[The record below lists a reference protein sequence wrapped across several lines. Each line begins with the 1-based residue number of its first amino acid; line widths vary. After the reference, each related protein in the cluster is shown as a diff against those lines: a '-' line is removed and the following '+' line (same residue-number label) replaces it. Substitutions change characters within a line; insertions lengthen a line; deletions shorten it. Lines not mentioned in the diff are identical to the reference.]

1 MSRLRVCRP
10 GEHRPLCPSGWE
22 RRLRGSVALRPF
34 RVCAPGTFTRVYCS
48 ACGGR
53 WRRGSPRQA
62 LAVLRVLWESVHLSG
77 QLWAWGHRGHGLS
90 LCPLVLKEKVYVAL
104 QRQREQCQ
112 GRCRACPGEETGGQ
126 RRLVWLLVARGWPR
140 GSPRPMS
147 GAGGGGMLTR
157 GRLFCWFLFT
167 VIFLK
172 IEGFFEIHAK

>member
-77 QLWAWGHRGHGLS
+77 QLWAWGHRGHGS
-90 LCPLVLKEKVYVAL
+90 PSAPWFSRRRFMWRCSGSENSARADAEPAAVRTRAANGAWSGCWWPVGGHRAA
-104 QRQREQCQ
+104 QGQCQ
-112 GRCRACPGEETGGQ
+112 ERG
-126 RRLVWLLVARGWPR
+126 VAGCSREADC
-140 GSPRPMS
+140 S
-147 GAGGGGMLTR
+147 A
-157 GRLFCWFLFT
+157 
-167 VIFLK
+167 
-172 IEGFFEIHAK
+172 GFFSL